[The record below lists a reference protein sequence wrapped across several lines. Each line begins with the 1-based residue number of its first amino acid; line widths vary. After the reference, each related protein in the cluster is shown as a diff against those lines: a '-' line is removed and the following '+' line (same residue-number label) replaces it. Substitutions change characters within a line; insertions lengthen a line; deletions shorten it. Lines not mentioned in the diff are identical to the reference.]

1 MGFWWYKLGEKNMTT
16 YEIKLNNEFD
26 VSNLLQALGTT
37 DIDAVSMLIDA
48 ETLDQAKVLYKQELF
63 IHLGLEV
70 LNCEIK
76 GKEV

>member
-1 MGFWWYKLGEKNMTT
+1 MTT
-16 YEIKLNNEFD
+16 YEIGLNNEFD

>member
-1 MGFWWYKLGEKNMTT
+1 MTT
-16 YEIKLNNEFD
+16 YEIGLNNEFD

-63 IHLGLEV
+63 IDLGFEV
-70 LNCEIK
+70 LNCEIT

>member
-1 MGFWWYKLGEKNMTT
+1 MTT
-16 YEIKLNNEFD
+16 YEIGLNNEFD

-48 ETLDQAKVLYKQELF
+48 ETLDQAKALYKQELF
-63 IHLGLEV
+63 IDLGFEV

>member
-1 MGFWWYKLGEKNMTT
+1 MTT

-48 ETLDQAKVLYKQELF
+48 ETLDQAKALYKQELF
-63 IHLGLEV
+63 IDLGFEV

-76 GKEV
+76 GKKV

>member
-1 MGFWWYKLGEKNMTT
+1 MTT

>member
-1 MGFWWYKLGEKNMTT
+1 MTT
-16 YEIKLNNEFD
+16 YEIGLNNEFD

-63 IHLGLEV
+63 IHLGFEV